1 MKKIYYNSGYF
12 FLILFAFVLLGF
24 YKTYFGLIPRF
35 NEKTTLLVHFHAAV
49 LTTWV
54 LLLIAQPLLVKYKK
68 LKIHRLLGK
77 FTYFLVPL
85 IVCSMAGMVL
95 RGISL
100 IPGKATPFLI
110 FDYIYFPLIDCI
122 LFITFYTL
130 AIIHKKKIQLH
141 SGYMIGTGF
150 IFFNPSLTRLI
161 YHWFHLPFLTAEI
174 ITIVFTDAII
184 VALILYLKHKKLD
197 YRPYGLILSLFLIY
211 HITTVCLTLFVPGF

>member
-24 YKTYFGLIPRF
+24 YKPYFGLIPQF
-35 NEKTTLLVHFHAAV
+35 KKDTTLLVHFHAAV

-77 FTYFLVPL
+77 ITYFLVPL
-85 IVCSMAGMVL
+85 IVCSMIGMALKAV
-95 RGISL
+95 SE

-110 FDYIYFPLIDCI
+110 FDNIYLPSCDCI

-150 IFFNPSLTRLI
+150 IFFNPSLTRLS
-161 YHWFHLPFLTAEI
+161 YFWFHIHFSIAEI

-184 VALILYLKHKKLD
+184 IALILYLKHKKLD
-197 YRPYGLILSLFLIY
+197 YKPYGLILSLFLIY
-211 HITTVCLTLFVPGF
+211 HITTICLTLFVPGF